1 MRAQP
6 PEACDPT
13 TGRPLVLNPAGVV
26 VRPTMI
32 LATITHVSEP
42 GSPHARYAIL
52 AIDDAQVSV
61 EMIGIG
67 YDWKAA
73 AARPARQHYGWGSLV
88 ALSSASSVAV
98 ILAAFAIAHANSCPR
113 SLSEPTHLPII

>member
-1 MRAQP
+1 MIQLSHGP
-6 PEACDPT
+6 WF
-13 TGRPLVLNPAGVV
+13 
-26 VRPTMI
+26 I

-42 GSPHARYAIL
+42 GSPHARYGVL
-52 AIDDAQVSV
+52 VIDDAKVSA
-61 EMIGIG
+61 EMIAVG

-73 AARPARQHYGWGSLV
+73 AARSARQHYGLGSLV

-98 ILAAFAIAHANSCPR
+98 ILAAFAIAHANSRPR